1 MTYNK
6 AIEERKWKKW
16 KQQEEMKLR
25 QYGMDEQAILE
36 LRRLDWEVFNAE
48 RRFREHQEVLPEYP
62 AERESLPKEREIRN
76 VRDLLDAIENEQL
89 LHIMLNADKT
99 TLQLLLLK
107 MMGYSTREIAGAI
120 GIREKTIY
128 TKLER
133 LKKKIKKFYK
143 GEENRVFSSAI

>member
-6 AIEERKWKKW
+6 AMEERKWKKW

-62 AERESLPKEREIRN
+62 AEAEAIPKEREVRD

-89 LHIMLNADKT
+89 LHIMLNADKI

-107 MMGYSTREIAGAI
+107 MMGYSIREIAGAI
-120 GIREKTIY
+120 GIKEKTIY

-133 LKKKIKKFYK
+133 LKKKIKK
-143 GEENRVFSSAI
+143 IL

>member
-6 AIEERKWKKW
+6 AMEERKWKKW
-16 KQQEEMKLR
+16 KQQEEIKLR

-62 AERESLPKEREIRN
+62 TEREALPKEREVRN

-120 GIREKTIY
+120 GVREKTIY

-133 LKKKIKKFYK
+133 LKKKIKK
-143 GEENRVFSSAI
+143 IL